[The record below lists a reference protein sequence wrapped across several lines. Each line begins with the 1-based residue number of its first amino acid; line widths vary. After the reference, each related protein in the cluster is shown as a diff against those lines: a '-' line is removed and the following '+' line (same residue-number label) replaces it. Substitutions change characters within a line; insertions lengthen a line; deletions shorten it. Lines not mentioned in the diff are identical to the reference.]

1 MDLYN
6 FINGLTKLSSVTNS
20 FTYLMIYYYSF
31 SSVFESVGFINL
43 QVTSETCL
51 IPFDII
57 RNAYYL
63 DKVTKYLETVKAV

>member
-31 SSVFESVGFINL
+31 SSVFESVGFIKL
-43 QVTSETCL
+43 
-51 IPFDII
+51 
-57 RNAYYL
+57 
-63 DKVTKYLETVKAV
+63 